1 MHEVLSR
8 EAEMKNY
15 LAFVAK
21 RAMAGGFPEKPVE
34 TGELQRPGSEKIN
47 TICFLEKVGNQI
59 GFARMMEGGNWEL
72 ELV

>member
-1 MHEVLSR
+1 
-8 EAEMKNY
+8 MKIY

-21 RAMAGGFPEKPVE
+21 RAMAGGFPERPIE
-34 TGELQRPGSEKIN
+34 TGELQSLASGKIN
-47 TICFLEKVGNQI
+47 TICLLEKVGNQI